1 MNWDAIGAIGELLS
15 AVMVLATLLYLSV
28 QVRLANRTARFETTR
43 EVMAQFNA
51 CNQLFATDA
60 TIRNV
65 VLKTTDLT
73 VEESEQLY
81 SYVDMYCN
89 AWGTV
94 QMAHDQGLLEDSLFN
109 GALNDVGVT
118 LERWPTMRQPI
129 ERWYNN
135 YPDFKDTEMFKEL
148 SKHL

>member
-1 MNWDAIGAIGELLS
+1 MNWDAIGAIGEMLS
-15 AVMVLATLLYLSV
+15 AVAVLTTLLYLAI
-28 QVRLANRTARFETTR
+28 QIRQANRTARFETTR

-65 VLKTTDLT
+65 LLKTTELT
-73 VEESEQLY
+73 FEESEQLY

-94 QMAHDQGLLEDSLFN
+94 QAAHDQGLIEDSLFS
-109 GALNDVGVT
+109 GALNDVGVA
-118 LERWPTMRQPI
+118 LERWPNMRQPI

-135 YPDFKDTEMFKEL
+135 YPGFKDSKMFEEL